1 MARKCSLSLEVSMGK
16 DDFDG
21 MENTY
26 RREGLTIGADYMRVL
41 GNDIPMEVSP
51 MKLVMGKRI
60 GQGACST
67 VVVAHHRDTG
77 ERFAVKMFNVYD
89 EGQSRQLQRE
99 IALLA
104 YVTCDALISF
114 KGAYHDEGK
123 IGVIIEY
130 MDRGSIE
137 YLLDDYVEV
146 SEPVMAAIMYQILW
160 GLGYLHYDNRMHR
173 DIKPGNVLFN
183 TRGEVKL
190 SDFGISRTLDN
201 TTAMSSTS
209 VGSFRYMSP
218 ERLLGEGYG
227 ASGDIWS
234 VGIMMLQLW
243 TKKYPFGNNIA
254 TPIDLLT
261 EVENLHFDRILRT
274 GQRTVPPSMVKV
286 VKAMLHRDPMS
297 RATCMELL
305 EYDWFPRNGISSI
318 IDAQQRVA
326 TWVYEQDQ
334 ITSHQQQHLTPT
346 PKTTGSSSSSLSY
359 GLRGEEKING
369 LGCTLETDSTAFS
382 GSAGRAVER
391 QSSSASVDYDD
402 DFEDEFDGE
411 MTAAM
416 KIDDCRY
423 QDSKNDDV
431 NGRDRGGGYN
441 GGTSRYK

>member
-1 MARKCSLSLEVSMGK
+1 
-16 DDFDG
+16 
-21 MENTY
+21 
-26 RREGLTIGADYMRVL
+26 
-41 GNDIPMEVSP
+41 
-51 MKLVMGKRI
+51 
-60 GQGACST
+60 
-67 VVVAHHRDTG
+67 
-77 ERFAVKMFNVYD
+77 MFNVYD

-114 KGAYHDEGK
+114 KGAFHNEGS

-130 MDRGSIE
+130 MDHGSIE

-261 EVENLHFDRILRT
+261 EVENLRFDRILRP
-274 GQRTVPPSMVKV
+274 GQRVVPPSMVKV

-318 IDAQQRVA
+318 IDAQQSVA

-334 ITSHQQQHLTPT
+334 MLLHQQHLTPT
-346 PKTTGSSSSSLSY
+346 PNTANSSSSSLSY
-359 GLRGEEKING
+359 GLRGEEKFSG
-369 LGCTLETDSTAFS
+369 LGCTVGSDSTAFS
-382 GSAGRAVER
+382 GSMGRAVER

-411 MTAAM
+411 SSATM
-416 KIDDCRY
+416 KLDDGKSRY
-423 QDSKNDDV
+423 SSDSKYDD
-431 NGRDRGGGYN
+431 GRDRGGVRGGHGGN
-441 GGTSRYK
+441 GMYPGTSRYK